1 MQDHQSPHDHED
13 FDDLSTWTDFDST
26 GEGATS
32 SVMLQE
38 PYKPP
43 RVPHGLP
50 HVVRFATESGDI
62 PWDVRS
68 MIILLS
74 RYADHKGQ
82 ASVAVST
89 LCEIA
94 RIGSKNTVERWINL
108 ASGVG
113 ILRKEPGRGG
123 NDRKSNT
130 YVFLGDERSWEP
142 LPMGKPG
149 INPLIELA
157 QARRQNEELQSR
169 VTELEAALALL
180 RNGGTVTHPSVPNGD
195 EEGPPPS
202 VAQSYTTGDSGGLQ
216 ENDGA
221 IGHPE
226 VTNWERETP
235 LEEAFHSYETTVSE
249 GPPGSTA
256 AIGHSEV
263 TNGPNEGQEY
273 LARRD
278 RVESLVMSHR
288 TYYEKSFHRRGVLGA
303 IEYFARSDENE
314 KELVRQ
320 VGILDAGKDPA
331 RAGDE
336 APQQRE
342 GTSAREEP
350 LTEAGRREVEY
361 CPDCSSPYTTFN
373 GADRCPDCTGRRRR
387 ESEA

>member
-1 MQDHQSPHDHED
+1 MQDPQNLHDHED

-26 GEGATS
+26 GEVAAS

-89 LCEIA
+89 LCEVA
-94 RIGSKNTVERWINL
+94 RIGSKNTVARWINL
-108 ASGVG
+108 AAGVG
-113 ILRKEPGRGG
+113 ILRKDPGRGG

-130 YVFLGDERSWEP
+130 YVFLGDERGWEP

-149 INPLIELA
+149 TNPLVALA
-157 QARRQNEELQSR
+157 QSRRQNEELQTR
-169 VTELEAALALL
+169 VNELEAELVLL
-180 RNGGTVTHPSVPNGD
+180 RNGG
-195 EEGPPPS
+195 
-202 VAQSYTTGDSGGLQ
+202 ATGDIEVG
-216 ENDGA
+216 DGQRG
-221 IGHPE
+221 I
-226 VTNWERETP
+226 P
-235 LEEAFHSYETTVSE
+235 LEEASHSYEITVSDGSPGAPESIVYPE
-249 GPPGSTA
+249 GS
-256 AIGHSEV
+256 
-263 TNGPNEGQEY
+263 NGPDEGQEY

-278 RVESLVMSHR
+278 RVESMVMKHR
-288 TYYEKSFHRRGVLGA
+288 AYYDRSFHRRGVLGA

-314 KELVRQ
+314 KDLVRQ
-320 VGILDAGKDPA
+320 VGILDAGKDPT

-342 GTSAREEP
+342 GPSPPVNQET
-350 LTEAGRREVEY
+350 GRREVEY

-373 GADRCPDCTGRRRR
+373 GEERCPDCTDRRRR

>member
-1 MQDHQSPHDHED
+1 MQDPQSPHDHGD

-26 GEGATS
+26 GEVAAP

-157 QARRQNEELQSR
+157 QARRQNEELQTR
-169 VTELEAALALL
+169 VKELEAALALL
-180 RNGGTVTHPSVPNGD
+180 RNGGPVGHPSVPNGD
-195 EEGPPPS
+195 DEGPPAS
-202 VAQSYTTGDSGGLQ
+202 VAQSYINGDPGGLQ

-221 IGHPE
+221 IGYPQ
-226 VTNWERETP
+226 VTNGERGIPLDETS
-235 LEEAFHSYETTVSE
+235 HSYETTVSD
-249 GPPGSTA
+249 GSQGDSQS
-256 AIGHSEV
+256 IGHSEV
-263 TNGPNEGQEY
+263 GNGIDEGQQY

-278 RVESLVMSHR
+278 RVESMVMKHR
-288 TYYEKSFHRRGVLGA
+288 AYYDRSFHRRGVLGA

-314 KELVRQ
+314 QDLVRQ
-320 VGILDAGKDPA
+320 VRILDAGQDPA

-336 APQQRE
+336 APQQPE
-342 GTSAREEP
+342 GPSPPVNPET
-350 LTEAGRREVEY
+350 GRREVEL
-361 CPDCSSPYTTFN
+361 CPDCNSPYTTFN
-373 GADRCPDCTGRRRR
+373 GEERCPDCIERHRR

>member
-13 FDDLSTWTDFDST
+13 FDDLSIWTDFDST
-26 GEGATS
+26 GEGAAS
-32 SVMLQE
+32 RVMLQG

-113 ILRKEPGRGG
+113 ILRKESGRGG

-157 QARRQNEELQSR
+157 QARRQNEG
-169 VTELEAALALL
+169 V
-180 RNGGTVTHPSVPNGD
+180 SVPHQG
-195 EEGPPPS
+195 
-202 VAQSYTTGDSGGLQ
+202 TGG
-216 ENDGA
+216 
-221 IGHPE
+221 
-226 VTNWERETP
+226 
-235 LEEAFHSYETTVSE
+235 
-249 GPPGSTA
+249 
-256 AIGHSEV
+256 
-263 TNGPNEGQEY
+263 
-273 LARRD
+273 
-278 RVESLVMSHR
+278 
-288 TYYEKSFHRRGVLGA
+288 
-303 IEYFARSDENE
+303 
-314 KELVRQ
+314 
-320 VGILDAGKDPA
+320 
-331 RAGDE
+331 
-336 APQQRE
+336 
-342 GTSAREEP
+342 
-350 LTEAGRREVEY
+350 
-361 CPDCSSPYTTFN
+361 
-373 GADRCPDCTGRRRR
+373 
-387 ESEA
+387 

>member
-26 GEGATS
+26 GEGAAS

-74 RYADHKGQ
+74 RYANHKGQ

-130 YVFLGDERSWEP
+130 YVFLGDERGWEP

-157 QARRQNEELQSR
+157 QARHQNEELQSR
-169 VTELEAALALL
+169 VKELEAQLALL
-180 RNGGTVTHPSVPNGD
+180 RNGG
-195 EEGPPPS
+195 
-202 VAQSYTTGDSGGLQ
+202 
-216 ENDGA
+216 A
-221 IGHPE
+221 IGHVE
-226 VTNWERETP
+226 VTNGERGIPLEEFSHSYEPADSDGSPGDVASIGHHRVTNGGREIP
-235 LEEAFHSYETTVSE
+235 LEEAAHSYEITVSD
-249 GPPGSTA
+249 GSQGESES
-256 AIGHSEV
+256 IGHSEV
-263 TNGPNEGQEY
+263 TNGPDEGQQY

-278 RVESLVMSHR
+278 RVESMVMKHR
-288 TYYEKSFHRRGVLGA
+288 AYYDRSFHRRGVLGA

-314 KELVRQ
+314 EDLVRQ
-320 VGILDAGKDPA
+320 VRILDAGQDP
-331 RAGDE
+331 G
-336 APQQRE
+336 QGQR
-342 GTSAREEP
+342 
-350 LTEAGRREVEY
+350 
-361 CPDCSSPYTTFN
+361 
-373 GADRCPDCTGRRRR
+373 
-387 ESEA
+387 

>member
-1 MQDHQSPHDHED
+1 MQDPQSPHDHED

-273 LARRD
+273 LARRA
-278 RVESLVMSHR
+278 RVEALVMEQQS
-288 TYYEKSFHRRGVLGA
+288 YYDRSFRGGVLSA
-303 IEYFARSDENE
+303 VHHFSLNDENE
-314 KELVRQ
+314 LELLRQ
-320 VGILDAGKDPA
+320 ISVI
-331 RAGDE
+331 RAGQE
-336 APQQRE
+336 PGSSGAGAVQGVQGPPP
-342 GTSAREEP
+342 REER
-350 LTEAGRREVEY
+350 LTESGRREVEY

-373 GADRCPDCTGRRRR
+373 GEERCPDCTNLRRR

>member
-1 MQDHQSPHDHED
+1 MQDHQNIHDHED
-13 FDDLSTWTDFDST
+13 FDDLSAWTDFDST
-26 GEGATS
+26 GEVVAS

-74 RYADHKGQ
+74 RYADHKGR
-82 ASVAVST
+82 ASVPVST

-94 RIGSKNTVERWINL
+94 RIGSHNTVERWINL

-130 YVFLGDERSWEP
+130 YVFLGHERGWEP

-149 INPLIELA
+149 TNPLIELA
-157 QARRQNEELQSR
+157 RARHQNEELQSR
-169 VTELEAALALL
+169 VKELEAQLALL
-180 RNGGTVTHPSVPNGD
+180 KNGG
-195 EEGPPPS
+195 
-202 VAQSYTTGDSGGLQ
+202 
-216 ENDGA
+216 
-221 IGHPE
+221 
-226 VTNWERETP
+226 
-235 LEEAFHSYETTVSE
+235 
-249 GPPGSTA
+249 

-263 TNGPNEGQEY
+263 PNVEREIPLEEASHTYETTVSDDSQGESESIGDAEVTDGPDEGQEY

-278 RVESLVMSHR
+278 RVESLVMKHR
-288 TYYEKSFHRRGVLGA
+288 AYYDRSFHRRGVLGA

-314 KELVRQ
+314 QDLVRQ
-320 VGILDAGKDPA
+320 VRILDAGQDPA
-331 RAGDE
+331 RANDDAG
-336 APQQRE
+336 QQPEGPSLPVNRE
-342 GTSAREEP
+342 T
-350 LTEAGRREVEY
+350 GRREVEL
-361 CPDCSSPYTTFN
+361 CPDCNSPYTTFN
-373 GADRCPDCTGRRRR
+373 GEERCPDCTYRRRR

>member
-1 MQDHQSPHDHED
+1 MQDPQSPHDHED

-273 LARRD
+273 LARRA
-278 RVESLVMSHR
+278 RVEALVMEQQS
-288 TYYEKSFHRRGVLGA
+288 YYDRSFRGGVLSA
-303 IEYFARSDENE
+303 VHHFSLNDENE
-314 KELVRQ
+314 LELLRQ
-320 VGILDAGKDPA
+320 ISVI
-331 RAGDE
+331 RAGQE
-336 APQQRE
+336 PGSSGAGAAQEPERPPP
-342 GTSAREEP
+342 REER
-350 LTEAGRREVEY
+350 LTESGRSEVEY

-373 GADRCPDCTGRRRR
+373 GEERCPDCTNLRRR

>member
-26 GEGATS
+26 GDGAAP

-38 PYKPP
+38 AYKPP

-94 RIGSKNTVERWINL
+94 RIGSKNTVARWINL
-108 ASGVG
+108 AAGVG
-113 ILRKEPGRGG
+113 ILRKDPGRGG
-123 NDRKSNT
+123 NRRKSNT
-130 YVFLGDERSWEP
+130 YVFLGDERGWEP

-157 QARRQNEELQSR
+157 RARRQNEELHSR
-169 VTELEAALALL
+169 VKELEAQLALL
-180 RNGGTVTHPSVPNGD
+180 RNGGAVGHVEAGNG
-195 EEGPPPS
+195 
-202 VAQSYTTGDSGGLQ
+202 
-216 ENDGA
+216 
-221 IGHPE
+221 
-226 VTNWERETP
+226 EREIP
-235 LEEAFHSYETTVSE
+235 LDEASHSYELTVSD

-256 AIGHSEV
+256 AIDHSEGS
-263 TNGPNEGQEY
+263 NGPDEGQEY
-273 LARRD
+273 LARRH
-278 RVESLVMSHR
+278 RVESLVMKHR
-288 TYYEKSFHRRGVLGA
+288 SYYDRSFHRRGVLGA

-314 KELVRQ
+314 KDLVRQ
-320 VGILDAGKDPA
+320 VGILDAGKDPV
-331 RAGDE
+331 RANDDTG
-336 APQQRE
+336 QQPE
-342 GTSAREEP
+342 GPSPPVNQET
-350 LTEAGRREVEY
+350 GRREVEY

-373 GADRCPDCTGRRRR
+373 GQERCPDCTDRRRR

>member
-13 FDDLSTWTDFDST
+13 FDDLSIWTDFDST
-26 GEGATS
+26 GEGAAS
-32 SVMLQE
+32 RVMLQG

-130 YVFLGDERSWEP
+130 YVFLGDDRSWEP

-157 QARRQNEELQSR
+157 QARRQNEEFQSLIR
-169 VTELEAALALL
+169 ELEAELALL
-180 RNGGTVTHPSVPNGD
+180 RNGG
-195 EEGPPPS
+195 
-202 VAQSYTTGDSGGLQ
+202 
-216 ENDGA
+216 A
-221 IGHPE
+221 IGHAEVGNGERGIPLE
-226 VTNWERETP
+226 EFSHSYEPADSDGSPGDVASIGHPVVTNGGREIP
-235 LEEAFHSYETTVSE
+235 LEEAAHSYEITVSD
-249 GPPGSTA
+249 GSQA
-256 AIGHSEV
+256 ESESIGHSEV
-263 TNGPNEGQEY
+263 TNGPDEGQQY

-278 RVESLVMSHR
+278 RVESMVMKHR
-288 TYYEKSFHRRGVLGA
+288 AYYDRSFHRRGVLGA

-314 KELVRQ
+314 KDLVRQ
-320 VGILDAGKDPA
+320 VGILDAGTDPA
-331 RAGDE
+331 RANDE
-336 APQQRE
+336 APQQPEGASPPVNRE
-342 GTSAREEP
+342 T
-350 LTEAGRREVEY
+350 GRREVEL
-361 CPDCSSPYTTFN
+361 CPDCNSPYTTFN
-373 GADRCPDCTGRRRR
+373 GEERCPDCTYRRRR

>member
-13 FDDLSTWTDFDST
+13 FDDLSGWTDFDST
-26 GEGATS
+26 GEVAAS

-38 PYKPP
+38 PYRPP

-89 LCEIA
+89 LCEVA
-94 RIGSKNTVERWINL
+94 RIGSKNTVARWINL
-108 ASGVG
+108 AAGVG
-113 ILRKEPGRGG
+113 ILRKDPGRGG

-130 YVFLGDERSWEP
+130 YVFLGDERGWEP

-157 QARRQNEELQSR
+157 RARRQNEELQSR
-169 VTELEAALALL
+169 VKELEAQLALL
-180 RNGGTVTHPSVPNGD
+180 RNGGAVGHVEAGNG
-195 EEGPPPS
+195 
-202 VAQSYTTGDSGGLQ
+202 
-216 ENDGA
+216 
-221 IGHPE
+221 
-226 VTNWERETP
+226 EREIP
-235 LEEAFHSYETTVSE
+235 LDEASHSYELTVSD
-249 GPPGSTA
+249 GSPGASESMV
-256 AIGHSEV
+256 HSEGS
-263 TNGPNEGQEY
+263 NGPDEGQEY

-278 RVESLVMSHR
+278 RVESLVMKHQA
-288 TYYEKSFHRRGVLGA
+288 YYQRSFHRRGVLGA

-314 KELVRQ
+314 KDLVRQ

-331 RAGDE
+331 RANDDAG
-336 APQQRE
+336 QQPE
-342 GTSAREEP
+342 GASLPVNQET
-350 LTEAGRREVEY
+350 GRREVEY

-373 GADRCPDCTGRRRR
+373 GEERCPDCTDRRRR